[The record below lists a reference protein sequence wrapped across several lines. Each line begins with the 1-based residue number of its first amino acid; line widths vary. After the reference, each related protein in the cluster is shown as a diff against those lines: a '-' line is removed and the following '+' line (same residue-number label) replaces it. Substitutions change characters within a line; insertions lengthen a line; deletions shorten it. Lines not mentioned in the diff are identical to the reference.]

1 MTKSR
6 EQTWAAAVIFIDLVD
21 ARLEAVHLLDMLR
34 QLA

>member
-6 EQTWAAAVIFIDLVD
+6 EQTWAAVVIFIDLVD
-21 ARLEAVHLLDMLR
+21 ASLEVLYLPDMLR